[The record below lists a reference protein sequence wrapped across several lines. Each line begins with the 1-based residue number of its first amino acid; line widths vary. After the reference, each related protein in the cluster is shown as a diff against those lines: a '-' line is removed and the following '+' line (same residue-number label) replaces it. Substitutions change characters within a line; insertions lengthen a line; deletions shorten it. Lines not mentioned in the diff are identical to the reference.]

1 LKEGVTAR
9 TRSPAGFSAEVEDDL
24 TGGSGLSAGEREE
37 DGYRFRFGFLGR
49 GPDLEL
55 GQMVSPGPFYI
66 FFFFSSFFFS
76 VFLFLLELLHYG
88 FKLIQTSF

>member
-1 LKEGVTAR
+1 VG
-9 TRSPAGFSAEVEDDL
+9 TRSPAGNSDGEGRNL

-37 DGYRFRFGFLGR
+37 SRYRFGFGFLGR
-49 GPDLEL
+49 GLDLKL

>member
-1 LKEGVTAR
+1 VGPVCQRGRERKLGT
-9 TRSPAGFSAEVEDDL
+9 
-24 TGGSGLSAGEREE
+24 GSG
-37 DGYRFRFGFLGR
+37 FGFLGR
-49 GPDLEL
+49 MPDLEL